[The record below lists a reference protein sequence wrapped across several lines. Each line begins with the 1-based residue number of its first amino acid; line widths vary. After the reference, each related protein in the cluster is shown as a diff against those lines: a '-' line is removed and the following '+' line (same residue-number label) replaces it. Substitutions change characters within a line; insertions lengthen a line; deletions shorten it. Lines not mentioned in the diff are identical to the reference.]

1 MLSNKKGKGP
11 YFTRRSIDG
20 FHELKMWVKKMMNGI
35 YAKLGK
41 SLSAK
46 RLKHSVGVSE
56 TAVALAG
63 CYGADIEKAR
73 LAGLLHDC
81 AREMTSNILL
91 KIAENSGIVLNDI
104 EKCQPVLLHA
114 PVGAIVARRD
124 YGIEDDGICQAISR
138 HTVGGIEM
146 ELLDKI
152 IFLADFIEP
161 GRDFPGVGKLRDLAW
176 SDLSDAVL
184 AAYDNT
190 ILYLISNQGLIHQD
204 ALNGRNALL
213 MQKNMQ

>member
-1 MLSNKKGKGP
+1 MEM
-11 YFTRRSIDG
+11 R
-20 FHELKMWVKKMMNGI
+20 VKNMVDEI
-35 YAKLGK
+35 YAKLEK

-56 TAVALAG
+56 TAVALAEH
-63 CYGADIEKAR
+63 YGADIEKAR

-91 KIAENSGIVLNDI
+91 KIAEVSGIVLNNI
-104 EKCQPVLLHA
+104 EKCQIALLHA
-114 PVGAIVARRD
+114 PVGAIVASRD
-124 YGIEDDGICQAISR
+124 YGIDDEEICQAISR
-138 HTVGGIEM
+138 HTVGGPEL

-161 GRDFPGVGKLRDLAW
+161 GRDFPGVDKMRVLAW
-176 SDLSDAVL
+176 TYLSDAVL

-190 ILYLISNQGLIHQD
+190 ILYLISNHGLIHP
-204 ALNGRNALL
+204 AAVNGRNALL
-213 MQKNMQ
+213 MQKNTLE